1 MASGTRRD
9 WFSLHAA
16 VLLFGGSGLFA
27 RLVDWPATS
36 LVLGRVTF
44 AALALALWHVVS
56 HRARLRQGRGQS
68 QGQTTADA
76 VIRTSPRIP
85 LALGVLLAAHWV
97 AFFHAIQIS
106 SVAVGV
112 AAFTTFPVFAALLE
126 PLLPG
131 QRLDRTALL
140 ASLVCLVG
148 VVLVVVTP
156 SDTAT
161 PTLAVSSS
169 VARWSFDAAAL
180 QGAMWGVFSGA
191 SFAVLSLANR
201 TLVNRHGAVRLSL
214 FETTGAALTLVP
226 VVWLT
231 ADMGGLVQPTPRD
244 LGLVVLLGVV
254 FTAGAHGLF
263 IFGLRGISA
272 ARAAVITSLEPVYGI
287 TLAAAL
293 LGERPYPTTLI
304 GAGLILTAAFQVSRP
319 RIASPDQ

>member
-56 HRARLRQGRGQS
+56 HGARLRQGQS
-68 QGQTTADA
+68 QGQGQATADA

-140 ASLVCLVG
+140 ASLVCLIG

-156 SDTAT
+156 A
-161 PTLAVSSS
+161 
-169 VARWSFDAAAL
+169 DAAIPTQTMSSPEGGWGLDGSAL

-201 TLVNRHGAVRLSL
+201 TLVNRQGAVRLSL
-214 FETTGAALTLVP
+214 FEMTGAALTLVP
-226 VVWLT
+226 VVWLS
-231 ADMGGLVQPTPRD
+231 ADLGSLLQPTPRD

-263 IFGLRGISA
+263 IFGLRGIAA

-304 GAGLILTAAFQVSRP
+304 GAGLIVTAAFRVSRP
-319 RIASPDQ
+319 RTASPDD